1 VAPRNAARETYH
13 GESPVNGAAPAAG
26 IPTVKVES
34 VTQRFDVLGGFT
46 ALKDVSLS
54 VQAGE
59 FLSVVGPSGC
69 GKSTLLSLIAGL
81 TPVTSGSIQVLGK
94 PVTGLVHDI
103 GFVFQRDT
111 LLPWRTALEN
121 IALPL
126 RFRSISRRDANDR
139 AQAWLERVGLG
150 AFRNYHPYQLSGGMR
165 KRVAVA
171 TALAYEPRVLL
182 MDEPYAALDV
192 QTRNLMET
200 DLLGLWGLARPTVVF
215 ITHDLEEAI
224 GLSDRVIVMS
234 ASPGTVIAD
243 YPIPLSRPRD
253 LLDIRSTSDFTK
265 IYALIWEDLR
275 VEVLKAQRSQAAL
288 KPV

>member
-1 VAPRNAARETYH
+1 
-13 GESPVNGAAPAAG
+13 
-26 IPTVKVES
+26 
-34 VTQRFDVLGGFT
+34 
-46 ALKDVSLS
+46 
-54 VQAGE
+54 
-59 FLSVVGPSGC
+59 
-69 GKSTLLSLIAGL
+69 
-81 TPVTSGSIQVLGK
+81 
-94 PVTGLVHDI
+94 
-103 GFVFQRDT
+103 
-111 LLPWRTALEN
+111 
-121 IALPL
+121 
-126 RFRSISRRDANDR
+126 
-139 AQAWLERVGLG
+139 
-150 AFRNYHPYQLSGGMR
+150 MR

-243 YPIPLSRPRD
+243 YPIALSRPRD